1 MEITYSLS
9 ELPEVAKKIR
19 QHINSK
25 TLLFF
30 GEMGVGKTTLIKE
43 LAKQL
48 GFNDVVSSPTFSLV
62 NEYESENDKLY
73 HFDFYRI
80 NDISEAMDM
89 GFEEY
94 VDAGCWSFIEWPE
107 IIQQLIPEN
116 SVYIYL
122 TKIDD
127 NIRSLRIE

>member
-1 MEITYSLS
+1 MEMTYSLS
-9 ELPEVAKKIR
+9 ELSEVAKKIR
-19 QHINSK
+19 LHINGK

-94 VDAGCWSFIEWPE
+94 VDSCHWNLIEWPE
-107 IIQQLIPEN
+107 KILQLIPEN